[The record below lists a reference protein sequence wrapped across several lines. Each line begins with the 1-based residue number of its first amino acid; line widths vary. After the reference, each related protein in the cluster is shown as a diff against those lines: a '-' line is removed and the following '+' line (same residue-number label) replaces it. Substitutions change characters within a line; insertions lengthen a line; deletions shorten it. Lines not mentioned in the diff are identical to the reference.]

1 MSLTGAS
8 PVTTFLA
15 VLRLQCSD
23 TPRGYQEHLLI
34 LLTSSTMIK
43 PNPIR
48 NRRKLGKEIC
58 LPMSTT
64 QKAATLYQLQQ
75 LDLELERLYAE
86 QQALLNLLQGDP
98 ALKKLRA
105 EDTTAQQQL
114 QSGLQAQKEAEWA
127 LEELNRRVHTQEQR
141 LYSGLVTNTKE
152 LHALQQEVQ
161 HLQAQQNRQEELTLE
176 MLLATES
183 LQEDARRKAEALRQA
198 GEKRAEDKSAGTGA
212 RATLGGTQPARE
224 EKREQIVTSL
234 DGELLKRYE
243 ALRRTKQGRAV
254 SKVEQ
259 SSCQWCRVILTP
271 SELQRV
277 RISSE
282 LQTCSNCGRILYYDR

>member
-1 MSLTGAS
+1 
-8 PVTTFLA
+8 
-15 VLRLQCSD
+15 
-23 TPRGYQEHLLI
+23 
-34 LLTSSTMIK
+34 MIK

-98 ALKKLRA
+98 ALKKLRT
-105 EDTTAQQQL
+105 EDATAQQQV

-127 LEELNRRVHTQEQR
+127 LEELNRRLHTQEQR
-141 LYSGLVTNTKE
+141 LYSGVVTNTKE

-161 HLQAQQNRQEELTLE
+161 HLQAQQNRQEEMTLE

-198 GEKRAEDKSAGTGA
+198 EEKWAEENAAGTV
-212 RATLGGTQPARE
+212 R
-224 EKREQIVTSL
+224 REQLEAKQQELQARRAQFVASL

-259 SSCQWCRVILTP
+259 NSCQWCRVILTP
-271 SELQRV
+271 SEMQRV

-282 LQTCSNCGRILYYDR
+282 LQACSNCGRILYYDR